1 MTVVPKKLIRS
12 VLPLVCI
19 ALLGIARGGRA
30 PAQQKT
36 PARNAAQQPQ
46 VTFNRDIAPIFYRA
60 CVSCHRPGEA
70 GPFPLLTYAD
80 AKSHAR
86 QIAAVA
92 KSRFMPPWLP
102 EEGAL
107 KFADELRLSEDE
119 IVRIQAWVEQGAAEG
134 ISAGLPPMPKFV
146 EGWQLGKPDV
156 IVKATKPY
164 ALPASG
170 SDNYWNFVFRTPVD
184 RTRWLKAMEIRPGDK
199 RLVHHA
205 NVLVDRQQNG
215 RRMESEP
222 GAGFAGM
229 ELTIESEAFDPD
241 SHFLF
246 WKPGSIPYIEPDGMA
261 LRLDKDTDLIL
272 NTHLQTSGKP
282 ETIQPTLGLYF
293 TDKPATKHPILL
305 QLENDR
311 LLDIPAGE
319 KHFVVTDDFTL
330 PVDVDLL
337 AIYPHAHYLGKDLQA
352 IAKFPDGRSETL
364 IHIPDWNLNWQAV
377 YRYAQP
383 VKLPKGTAISMKF
396 VYDNSDG
403 NVRNPNDPPQ
413 RVVAGNRA
421 VDEMAHLWVQ
431 VLPEDPAQAKRD
443 PRAEILEAMAWHNL
457 QKNPEDFEAHYNLA
471 ALLMG
476 AGESAEAIA
485 HFAAANR
492 IRPNE
497 PTVNNAF
504 GAALLA
510 AGRTEESISH
520 LTAALNARPDYF
532 DARYNLGNALASLG
546 DFRGALAQFQAA
558 VRINPEDANA
568 EANLGSAF
576 AEIGDIKQARLHYQR
591 ALQLNPNH
599 ELAKENLLQLSGNPS
614 PR

>member
-1 MTVVPKKLIRS
+1 MRVVPQKLIRS
-12 VLPLVCI
+12 VLPLVCT
-19 ALLGIARGGRA
+19 ALLGIALGGRA
-30 PAQQKT
+30 PAQQKIS
-36 PARNAAQQPQ
+36 AQNVGQQTQ
-46 VTFNRDIAPIFYRA
+46 VTFNRDIAPILYRTCA
-60 CVSCHRPGEA
+60 ACHRPGEA

-86 QIAAVA
+86 QIAAVT

-102 EEGAL
+102 QESAL

-119 IVRIQAWVEQGAAEG
+119 IARIQAWVEQGTAEG
-134 ISAGLPPMPKFV
+134 NSADLPATPKFV

-156 IVKATKPY
+156 IVKAAQPY
-164 ALPASG
+164 GLPAGG

-205 NVLVDRQQNG
+205 NVLVDRQQNA
-215 RRMESEP
+215 RRLESEP
-222 GAGFAGM
+222 GVGFAGM

-246 WKPGSIPYIEPDGMA
+246 WKPGSIPYVEPDGMA

-272 NTHLQTSGKP
+272 NAHLQPSGKP

-311 LLDIPAGE
+311 LLDIPPGE

-383 VKLPKGTAISMKF
+383 VKLPKGTTISMKF
-396 VYDNSDG
+396 AYDNSDA

-413 RVVAGNRA
+413 RAVAGNRA
-421 VDEMAHLWVQ
+421 VDEMAHLWLQ
-431 VLPEDPAQAKRD
+431 VLPEISAQANRD
-443 PRAEILEAMAWHNL
+443 PRTEILEAMARHNL

-471 ALLMG
+471 ALLMRR
-476 AGESAEAIA
+476 GEIAEAIP
-485 HFAAANR
+485 HFAEANR
-492 IRPNE
+492 IRPNQ

-510 AGRTEESISH
+510 AGRTEESVPH

-546 DFRGALAQFQAA
+546 DFRGALMQFQAA
-558 VRINPEDANA
+558 VRINPQDANA

-576 AEIGDIKQARLHYQR
+576 AEIGDSKQARLHYQR

-599 ELAKENLLQLSGNPS
+599 ELAKENLQQLLSEPS

>member
-1 MTVVPKKLIRS
+1 MTVVPPKFREF
-12 VLPLVCI
+12 VLLACI
-19 ALLGIARGGRA
+19 AVLASGLGRFTVV
-30 PAQQKT
+30 AQRSTTGTDASQS
-36 PARNAAQQPQ
+36 Q
-46 VTFNRDIAPIFYRA
+46 VTYNRDIAPILYRSCA
-60 CVSCHRPGEA
+60 LCHRPGEA

-86 QIAAVA
+86 QIAAVT

-102 EEGAL
+102 DEGEL
-107 KFADELRLSEDE
+107 KFADELRLSAGE
-119 IVRIQAWVEQGAAEG
+119 IARIQAWVDQGAPEG
-134 ISAGLPPMPKFV
+134 NPADLPAKPKFA
-146 EGWQLGKPDV
+146 EGWQLGKPD
-156 IVKATKPY
+156 IIAKATKPY

-170 SDNYWNFVFRTPVD
+170 SDNYWNFVFRAPVD
-184 RTRWLKAMEIRPGDK
+184 RTRWLKAIEIRPGDN

-215 RRMESEP
+215 RRQEIDP
-222 GAGFAGM
+222 GSGFGGM

-246 WKPGSIPYIEPDGMA
+246 WKPGSTPYVEPDGMA

-272 NTHLQTSGKP
+272 NTHLQPSGKP

-293 TDKPATKHPILL
+293 TDKPATMHPILL
-305 QLENDR
+305 QLGNDR
-311 LLDIPAGE
+311 MLDIPPGDKKFE
-319 KHFVVTDDFTL
+319 VTDEFTL
-330 PVDVDLL
+330 PVDVDVL
-337 AIYPHAHYLGKDLQA
+337 AIYPHAHYLGKDLRA
-352 IAKFPDGRSETL
+352 IAKFPDGRYETL

-383 VKLPKGTAISMKF
+383 VRLPKGTTISMNF
-396 VYDNSDG
+396 VYDNSED
-403 NVRNPNDPPQ
+403 NVRNPHDPPL

-421 VDEMAHLWVQ
+421 VDEMAHLWLQ
-431 VLPEDPAQAKRD
+431 VLPQPSAQGKND
-443 PRAEILEAMAWHNL
+443 PRILIVEALAQHNL

-476 AGESAEAIA
+476 RGEVPQAIT
-485 HFAAANR
+485 HFAQANR

-510 AGRTEESISH
+510 AGRTEKSVPH

-558 VRINPEDANA
+558 VHINPDDANA

-576 AEIGDIKQARLHYQR
+576 AETGDLKQAKLHYER
-591 ALQLNPNH
+591 ALRLNPNH
-599 ELAKENLLQLSGNPS
+599 ELARENLQQLGHEANP
-614 PR
+614 R